1 MEQVITTDLICL
13 DVEAES
19 KEDVIRLL
27 AEKLD
32 KAGRLN
38 DKDEYIAEV
47 FKREETYA
55 TGVGFSVATPH
66 AKTDAVKTGQR
77 GLRPPEKGDPLGRRG
92 RRHHDFPAG
101 CALHGGGRP
110 SPSDFGG
117 PFAEAD
123 LRRVQGSDRGRSQR
137 GGDSGIDRGPDR
149 GSVACIITIDEK

>member
-66 AKTDAVKTGQR
+66 AKTDAVKT
-77 GLRPPEKGDPLGRRG
+77 
-92 RRHHDFPAG
+92 A
-101 CALHGGGRP
+101 
-110 SPSDFGG
+110 
-117 PFAEAD
+117 
-123 LRRVQGSDRGRSQR
+123 
-137 GGDSGIDRGPDR
+137 
-149 GSVACIITIDEK
+149 SVAFARLKKAIHWDDEDDVTMIFQLAVPCTWAGDLHLQILAALSRKLIYDEFRDQIAAAASAEEILALIGDQIGVQ

>member
-1 MEQVITTDLICL
+1 MEQVITTDLVCL

-32 KAGRLN
+32 GAGRLN
-38 DKDEYIAEV
+38 DRETYIAEV

-66 AKTDAVKTGQR
+66 AKTDAVKTASVAFAR
-77 GLRPPEKGDPLGRRG
+77 LKKAIHWDED
-92 RRHHDFPAG
+92 D
-101 CALHGGGRP
+101 GGGGP
-110 SPSDFGG
+110 SFTNSGG

-123 LRRVQGSDRGRSQR
+123 LRRIQGSDCGGGQRRGN
-137 GGDSGIDRGPDR
+137 SGIDRGPDW
-149 GSVACIITIDEK
+149 GSVACIITIDENNIGGFREYE

>member
-66 AKTDAVKTGQR
+66 AKTDAVKT
-77 GLRPPEKGDPLGRRG
+77 
-92 RRHHDFPAG
+92 A
-101 CALHGGGRP
+101 
-110 SPSDFGG
+110 
-117 PFAEAD
+117 
-123 LRRVQGSDRGRSQR
+123 
-137 GGDSGIDRGPDR
+137 
-149 GSVACIITIDEK
+149 SVAFARLKKAIHWADEDDVTMILILSILVDTFISKISLTMQPGPKIDSISGA

>member
-47 FKREETYA
+47 FKREETDVTMIFQLA
-55 TGVGFSVATPH
+55 VPCTGA
-66 AKTDAVKTGQR
+66 
-77 GLRPPEKGDPLGRRG
+77 GDL
-92 RRHHDFPAG
+92 HLQILA
-101 CALHGGGRP
+101 ALSRKLIYDEFRDQIAAAA
-110 SPSDFGG
+110 S
-117 PFAEAD
+117 AEEILALIGD
-123 LRRVQGSDRGRSQR
+123 QIGVQ
-137 GGDSGIDRGPDR
+137 
-149 GSVACIITIDEK
+149 

>member
-66 AKTDAVKTGQR
+66 AKTDAVKT
-77 GLRPPEKGDPLGRRG
+77 
-92 RRHHDFPAG
+92 A
-101 CALHGGGRP
+101 
-110 SPSDFGG
+110 
-117 PFAEAD
+117 
-123 LRRVQGSDRGRSQR
+123 
-137 GGDSGIDRGPDR
+137 
-149 GSVACIITIDEK
+149 SVAFARLKKAIHWDDEDDVTMIFQLAVPCTEAGDLHLQILAALSRKLIYDEFRDQIAAAASAEEILALIGDQIGVQ

>member
-19 KEDVIRLL
+19 K
-27 AEKLD
+27 EKLD

-66 AKTDAVKTGQR
+66 AKTDAVKT
-77 GLRPPEKGDPLGRRG
+77 
-92 RRHHDFPAG
+92 A
-101 CALHGGGRP
+101 
-110 SPSDFGG
+110 
-117 PFAEAD
+117 
-123 LRRVQGSDRGRSQR
+123 
-137 GGDSGIDRGPDR
+137 
-149 GSVACIITIDEK
+149 SVAFARLKKAIHWDDEDDVTMIFQLAVPCTGAAPPSARRSAAG

>member
-66 AKTDAVKTGQR
+66 AKTDAVKT
-77 GLRPPEKGDPLGRRG
+77 
-92 RRHHDFPAG
+92 A
-101 CALHGGGRP
+101 
-110 SPSDFGG
+110 
-117 PFAEAD
+117 
-123 LRRVQGSDRGRSQR
+123 
-137 GGDSGIDRGPDR
+137 
-149 GSVACIITIDEK
+149 SVAFARLKKAIHWDDEDDVTMIFHLAVPCTGAGDLHLQILAALSRKLIYDEFRDQIAAAASAEEILALIGDQIGVQ

>member
-66 AKTDAVKTGQR
+66 AKTDAVKT
-77 GLRPPEKGDPLGRRG
+77 
-92 RRHHDFPAG
+92 A
-101 CALHGGGRP
+101 
-110 SPSDFGG
+110 
-117 PFAEAD
+117 
-123 LRRVQGSDRGRSQR
+123 
-137 GGDSGIDRGPDR
+137 
-149 GSVACIITIDEK
+149 SVAFARLKKAIHWDDEDDVTMIFQLAVPCTGAGDLHLQILAALSRKLIYDEFRDQIAAAASAEEILALTGDQIGVQ